1 MGFLLETVER
11 FRRTLTAYAGDESLM
26 QGAVSACANVAVA
39 DGELMSEE
47 FETALAGLRA
57 NPILEKGYDSLMLEH
72 ALYEGLGRA
81 RTRAGRAENLVRI
94 AGLADRPEEQRR
106 NVFLIAADVADHEGI
121 GPQEQAALA
130 EIAEALGV
138 DGAGL
143 LARFGQG
150 TLHRASPDP
159 RQRYIRA

>member
-1 MGFLLETVER
+1 MGLISETVER

-26 QGAVSACANVAVA
+26 QAAVSACANVAVA
-39 DGELMSEE
+39 DGEVMSEE
-47 FETALAGLRA
+47 FDTALAGLRA
-57 NPILEKGYDSLMLEH
+57 NPILEKGYDGLMLEH

-94 AGLADRPEEQRR
+94 AALADRPEAQRR
-106 NVFLIAADVADHEGI
+106 NVFLLAADVADHEGI
-121 GPQEQAALA
+121 GEKEQAALA

-143 LARFGQG
+143 LARFG
-150 TLHRASPDP
+150 
-159 RQRYIRA
+159 